1 MNKNTIIAIVLSTI
15 VVVASIVL
23 QSIFIPKTP
32 AKPVETTA
40 VEQTVEET
48 TSPAEVKN
56 TFSTSSIKETTEV
69 KEKVI
74 KTTTAKIVL
83 TNRGGDIVSYKLK
96 NHIDHVDKE
105 TNEKIGVELV
115 DNVSDFN
122 RACAISLGSVN
133 DLIINDLFTVEKED
147 DYSITYAKKLVKA
160 DAEGNPKTV
169 VLKKTYTF
177 NHNAELEA
185 DKENLSDYLFK
196 LDVEIL
202 NESGE
207 EIGYTLR
214 TSPQIGPKFNPKLN
228 RYENRQFISYDGKK
242 TKKQVISQKQFKAY
256 NKAYVWN
263 GIGGKYFEELVI
275 PQNPEAMDF
284 TYYSTK
290 VEVGDYANAQAIM
303 VRKATADAE
312 IKDSYYMYFGP
323 RNEKALKAFNVA
335 ERNDWKLSGKRL
347 NESLNVNSM
356 LGWLETILKWFME
369 VLNKFVHNWGVSI
382 ILMTIIIK
390 MLMFPFTRKQSMST
404 LKMQEIQPKVQAVQE
419 KYKNNPQKMQAEM
432 QKIYQAN
439 GYNPMSGCLPMIVQ
453 FMILWSMYDLF
464 NNYFEFRGSLFIP
477 HWIEDLSSGDSV
489 YTFGFNIPFFG
500 NQMRILPFI
509 YLASQLF
516 FGKITGMG
524 GATGAGQTQAQMKMM
539 MYGMPIMFFVLF
551 YNAPSGLLL
560 YWTVSNLF
568 QMGQQVIINRS
579 MKNKKAEL
587 AQKK

>member
-23 QSIFIPKTP
+23 QSIFIPKKP

-74 KTTTAKIVL
+74 ETTTAKIVL

-96 NHIDHVDKE
+96 NHIDHIDKE